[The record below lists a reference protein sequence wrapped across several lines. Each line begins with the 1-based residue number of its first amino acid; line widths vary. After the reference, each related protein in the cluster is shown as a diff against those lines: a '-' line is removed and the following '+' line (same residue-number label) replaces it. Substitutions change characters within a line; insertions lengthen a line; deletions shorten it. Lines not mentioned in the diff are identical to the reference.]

1 VTAVGRLL
9 WVLLMLLASNVQA
22 ADKIRYCDYPV
33 YPPISW
39 SDGKHVRGLAPSVV
53 RQLFG
58 KLGYEVEIVVLDNW
72 KRCLLDA
79 AEGRVDVVL
88 AYSTA
93 QREQSM
99 LFSSVPVL
107 REEVALFI
115 NRQHPVKFE
124 QLQDLAE
131 YRGGLLFG
139 ESYGVAF
146 DRMVAQHNNIEW
158 VASSRQNFGKLI
170 RGRIDFITQERRT
183 GELYVQNLPG
193 AQDIV
198 ALPKALS
205 VDYLRVAVSRRSPL
219 SAHMPQIDAQLQRM
233 VDAGDVQRLLDESE
247 VIYRDMIN
255 LPVNAQ

>member
-1 VTAVGRLL
+1 MTTVGRLL
-9 WVLLMLLASNVQA
+9 WALLMLLASNVQA

-39 SDGKHVRGLAPSVV
+39 SDGKQVRGLAPSVV

-58 KLGYEVEIVVLDNW
+58 QLGYEVEIVVLGNW
-72 KRCLLDA
+72 KRCLLDV

-99 LFSSVPVL
+99 LFSVPVL

-124 QLQDLAE
+124 QLQDLAH

-139 ESYGVAF
+139 ESYGLAF

-183 GELYVQNLPG
+183 GELYVETLPG

-233 VDAGDVQRLLDESE
+233 VDAGDIQRLLNESE

-255 LPVNAQ
+255 LPANAQ

>member
-1 VTAVGRLL
+1 VTTVGRLL
-9 WVLLMLLASNVQA
+9 WALLMLLASNVQA

-39 SDGKHVRGLAPSVV
+39 SDGKQVRGLAPSVV

-58 KLGYEVEIVVLDNW
+58 QLGYEVEIVVLGNW
-72 KRCLLDA
+72 KRCLLDV

-124 QLQDLAE
+124 QLQDLAH

-139 ESYGVAF
+139 ESYGLAF

-183 GELYVQNLPG
+183 GELYVETLPG

-233 VDAGDVQRLLDESE
+233 VDAGDIQRLLNESE

-255 LPVNAQ
+255 LPANAQ